1 MDVSRW
7 AETANTVMATL
18 ETALFGESA
27 VGVGI
32 GAAPT
37 ASSRKHT
44 RKANSDTMSDIEMPG
59 SPVKRRRESVST
71 PSTDSGLTKPT
82 AKSRRLSSA
91 LSNQF
96 ARSLS
101 MSSGFGSTAHMSA
114 VYEDQPVA
122 ASSIDMDSGMSS
134 AFPSSSSSSSSSSI
148 ASTAAWQS
156 SSGLSMQTSHANV
169 GLHAHGEPGILL
181 TQQLAA
187 SEQPPVLLRDRIM
200 RLPAAGRSIR
210 AREKTRASELSIS
223 CDSHDLGYSQS
234 SLDTDILDP
243 LSPHRG
249 TANGRVSNGPESVEN
264 ALALLLKPVS
274 ATQDSYSE
282 EAVHAEIRQWAQ
294 EQAQPTNQTPDEL
307 IDVLNQ
313 RIVRLKELIPAIL
326 DSLGNENKHQLSG
339 AMHSDHLH
347 ELYHA
352 ALEMG
357 AIGDWLYQRKF
368 HLLSVVFPTLHRSV
382 PQLKAIT
389 RVARISEDMY
399 ELVRQP
405 PVQPGIALS
414 DMVNGYE
421 ELIYAKRSLYS
432 DMLSQDGLSWKAMGI
447 PIDAALLVRAR
458 QCLSEITEQCLTRVA
473 QVYERR
479 ARSAS
484 AYGKEDISTE
494 DLLGISHQALH
505 TAGLCASLCGRTFA
519 DLTPHVMFIVAE
531 SVSWTVNKVTTR
543 STMQDEANVQSK
555 SKRSAAVHGKRL
567 DSRALRLVQACESLL
582 KLLAYSRAV
591 LNIAASPLESAL
603 NGHHA
608 DATAV
613 TACETL
619 STSLVELSWLLAE
632 IMAQYNADGKAANPS
647 GSFLMFADL
656 LVKFAKRVVEYGGP
670 KTAQHFNIQPRLRRM
685 QNFVHSL
692 DPFRDTV

>member
-134 AFPSSSSSSSSSSI
+134 AFPSSSSSSSS
-148 ASTAAWQS
+148 
-156 SSGLSMQTSHANV
+156 
-169 GLHAHGEPGILL
+169 
-181 TQQLAA
+181 
-187 SEQPPVLLRDRIM
+187 
-200 RLPAAGRSIR
+200 
-210 AREKTRASELSIS
+210 
-223 CDSHDLGYSQS
+223 
-234 SLDTDILDP
+234 
-243 LSPHRG
+243 
-249 TANGRVSNGPESVEN
+249 
-264 ALALLLKPVS
+264 
-274 ATQDSYSE
+274 SE

-670 KTAQHFNIQPRLRRM
+670 KTTQHFNIQPRLRRM